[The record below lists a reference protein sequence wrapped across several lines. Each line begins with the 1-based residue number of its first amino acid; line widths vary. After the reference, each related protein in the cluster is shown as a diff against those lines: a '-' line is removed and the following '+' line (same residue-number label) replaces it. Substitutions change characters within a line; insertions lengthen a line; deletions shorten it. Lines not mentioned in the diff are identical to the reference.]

1 MTREQ
6 FVKLLAETVGLP
18 VDGGK
23 AYAAF
28 TDVRPSSWSAPYIAA
43 AVDAGVIVP
52 AEFGGSAFLPGQVL
66 TRAEMAVWTARALG
80 LQPNGQARAFADPA
94 AAAGIVTGT
103 PGNRFAPAGKVTR
116 AEAALVLN
124 RVLDLPDSHLPDS
137 D

>member
-94 AAAGIVTGT
+94 AIRADRGRLGGGAGAASGRAGGGRGAVF
-103 PGNRFAPAGKVTR
+103 PRPRPPA
-116 AEAALVLN
+116 
-124 RVLDLPDSHLPDS
+124 S
-137 D
+137 